1 MSEITIAPNQTNAY
15 TYPNQALLDDHV
27 AVLYSNQTDMYNS
40 HTLLFCIS
48 MKSTGTLP
56 ISSYDVPSACSFEH

>member
-1 MSEITIAPNQTNAY
+1 
-15 TYPNQALLDDHV
+15 
-27 AVLYSNQTDMYNS
+27 
-40 HTLLFCIS
+40 